1 MTTRTYD
8 YILTVSNPDVVFAG
22 DSILSNTTNTSA
34 EVVATDA
41 SNSNIKVKVANVHQ
55 EFITNENARPVFNIV
70 TSDAISVNYSNSA
83 STTVNG
89 NSFIINGS
97 TNTFSLPEAALSLA
111 NISTDTFSVFIDNR
125 RLDKSLI
132 NFPSNTLGSTG
143 FDIKPIPSVTTGVEH
158 TKRSLRTNLSN
169 QPPLLGSLVVQMY
182 VNNVDA
188 GEDETFTY
196 DIDYN
201 NWITANVSSIA
212 VRVDTGNTE
221 SIPFSASVFSEQL
234 NGETLQITNII
245 NSNYIRERNAF
256 VQNPLVRLYTIYY
269 PGEWYK
275 PNENYNP
282 TNDGEGRRWP
292 DGFPIRFAEVRGD
305 LNADV
310 TYNVEFGGTN
320 YSPMPINSGGIDIDS
335 TGQINEVSIEISN
348 FDNLITQ
355 LCDNPDLVGNNTS
368 NACYA
373 TVNGEIVTGIDPRT
387 IPTGAT
393 YVDTEHTAVL
403 SRARSNGLNYDET
416 IKSSYGTYNA
426 SFNITTTESVNGTWV
441 REKLD
446 SRDLLGGVVEIK
458 STFANFLDHWPEYA
472 KVEASFSNVIEV
484 STALPYRVGDNVKS
498 RSNSFVGKIDAIED
512 NKFVF
517 TNTALEINIGDSLLI
532 ENIDNDDEAY
542 VEDVF
547 KIDALSG
554 LTEKIAVFSLTS
566 WLQFF
571 KLVLPKRKYYKNT
584 CQWVYKGDEC
594 QYPGPAG
601 GAIPGSTLT
610 ANSNPIAANNQIAG
624 SVQGDECGKSFESC
638 QIRNNTIHFGGF
650 PGTGRTIPK
659 G

>member
-8 YILTVSNPDVVFAG
+8 YILTVSNPDVVFTG

-41 SNSNIKVKVANVHQ
+41 ANSNIKVKVSNVHQ
-55 EFITNENARPVFNIV
+55 EFITNENARPILNIV

-97 TNTFSLPEAALSLA
+97 TNTFSLPEAALSLNNV
-111 NISTDTFSVFIDNR
+111 NINTFSVYIDNR
-125 RLDKSLI
+125 RLDKSII

-143 FDIKPIPSVTTGVEH
+143 FDIKPIPSVTTGVVH
-158 TKRSLRTNLSN
+158 TKRSLRSSLGN

-196 DIDYN
+196 DIDYD

-212 VRVDTGNTE
+212 IRVDTGNTE
-221 SIPFSASVFSEQL
+221 SIPFSAAKLNEQI
-234 NGETLQITNII
+234 NGETFQITNII

-256 VQNPLVRLYTIYY
+256 VQNPLIRLYSIYY

-275 PNENYNP
+275 PNENGNP
-282 TNDGEGRRWP
+282 SNDGAGRRWP

-305 LNADV
+305 LNADI

-320 YSPMPINSGGIDIDS
+320 FSPMPINSGGIDIDS

-373 TVNGEIVTGIDPRT
+373 TVNGEVVTGIDPRT

-393 YVDTEHTAVL
+393 YVDTEHTATL

-416 IKSSYGTYNA
+416 VKSSYGLYNA
-426 SFNITTTESVNGTWV
+426 SFTVTTAEAVGGTWI

-458 STFANFLDHWPEYA
+458 STFANFLDFWPEYA
-472 KVEASFSNVIEV
+472 KVEAAFSNVIEV
-484 STALPYRVGDNVKS
+484 STALPYRIGDNVKS
-498 RSNSFVGKIDAIED
+498 RSNSFIGKIDAIED
-512 NKFVF
+512 NKFIF
-517 TNTALEINIGDSLLI
+517 TNTALEINVGDSLLV
-532 ENIDNDDEAY
+532 ENIDSDDEAY

-571 KLVLPKRKYYKNT
+571 KLILPKRKYYKNT
-584 CQWVYKGDEC
+584 CQWIYKGDEC

-601 GAIPGSTLT
+601 GTIPGTTLT

-624 SVQGDECGKSFESC
+624 NIIGDACGKSYESC

-650 PGTGRTIPK
+650 PGTGRTVPK
-659 G
+659 